1 MKDKVDIKLTEE
13 EIKAIKD
20 YTGYQHTAINMVGN
34 LNYKKLQE
42 NIEAGWKMPEKKE
55 ELKVLI
61 DKFINIYSAI
71 YKRGENSAL
80 GTIYRGATKGELG
93 DFKKNEKTNKI
104 LSTSCSE
111 NIAKTFLPYGEGGL
125 LRISTTN
132 KIKRLYIE
140 PYRDKDRKNE
150 QEILIQPFCTIKE
163 SEFVSK
169 WDGINYY
176 NVSLDREK
184 LPDISNEEIEELEE
198 KSLENFGK
206 YLENVKE
213 YNEIEKENEFL
224 YFQLKNPGVD
234 RKEWLEQDEKIRIK
248 LSNVTK
254 KLEEYQNELLKMV
267 KGKCRQKEILI
278 DKEKEE
284 IIKEQEERKIQ
295 EENKRLAELKE
306 KVREKREYI
315 TNNLDTNW
323 KKLQNILYNN
333 QTLSEKLGVEITQYS
348 MDFYKEIVEK
358 IKNEIQESKEESKGK
373 VNEENDEN
381 EKKEDIYLKLQEQEF
396 QLKQIEKILS
406 EMPEIIQMQEREQI
420 AEIKSKLNEKVN
432 NIIYQVKL
440 KNLQLKKQE
449 IRKSKNFVNWKAIW
463 KTKITTSKNRKYR
476 I

>member
-1 MKDKVDIKLTEE
+1 M
-13 EIKAIKD
+13 
-20 YTGYQHTAINMVGN
+20 
-34 LNYKKLQE
+34 
-42 NIEAGWKMPEKKE
+42 
-55 ELKVLI
+55 
-61 DKFINIYSAI
+61 
-71 YKRGENSAL
+71 
-80 GTIYRGATKGELG
+80 
-93 DFKKNEKTNKI
+93 
-104 LSTSCSE
+104 
-111 NIAKTFLPYGEGGL
+111 
-125 LRISTTN
+125 
-132 KIKRLYIE
+132 
-140 PYRDKDRKNE
+140 
-150 QEILIQPFCTIKE
+150 
-163 SEFVSK
+163 
-169 WDGINYY
+169 
-176 NVSLDREK
+176 
-184 LPDISNEEIEELEE
+184 
-198 KSLENFGK
+198 
-206 YLENVKE
+206 
-213 YNEIEKENEFL
+213 
-224 YFQLKNPGVD
+224 
-234 RKEWLEQDEKIRIK
+234 
-248 LSNVTK
+248 
-254 KLEEYQNELLKMV
+254 
-267 KGKCRQKEILI
+267 
-278 DKEKEE
+278 
-284 IIKEQEERKIQ
+284 
-295 EENKRLAELKE
+295 AELKE

>member
-198 KSLENFGK
+198 KSLDGK
-206 YLENVKE
+206 
-213 YNEIEKENEFL
+213 F
-224 YFQLKNPGVD
+224 
-234 RKEWLEQDEKIRIK
+234 
-248 LSNVTK
+248 
-254 KLEEYQNELLKMV
+254 
-267 KGKCRQKEILI
+267 
-278 DKEKEE
+278 
-284 IIKEQEERKIQ
+284 
-295 EENKRLAELKE
+295 
-306 KVREKREYI
+306 
-315 TNNLDTNW
+315 
-323 KKLQNILYNN
+323 
-333 QTLSEKLGVEITQYS
+333 
-348 MDFYKEIVEK
+348 
-358 IKNEIQESKEESKGK
+358 
-373 VNEENDEN
+373 
-381 EKKEDIYLKLQEQEF
+381 
-396 QLKQIEKILS
+396 
-406 EMPEIIQMQEREQI
+406 
-420 AEIKSKLNEKVN
+420 
-432 NIIYQVKL
+432 
-440 KNLQLKKQE
+440 
-449 IRKSKNFVNWKAIW
+449 
-463 KTKITTSKNRKYR
+463 
-476 I
+476 